1 VSRLELWRVPVG
13 RPESEWA
20 CLSAAD
26 MDTGASGMDSD
37 RASSLEGSSP
47 MASGAGLPPA
57 PGGGGGQGAPPA
69 AEGMGDI
76 EDCPWHVS
84 APVHWDMYAY
94 RLANAEPD
102 L

>member
-1 VSRLELWRVPVG
+1 
-13 RPESEWA
+13 
-20 CLSAAD
+20 
-26 MDTGASGMDSD
+26 
-37 RASSLEGSSP
+37 
-47 MASGAGLPPA
+47 
-57 PGGGGGQGAPPA
+57 
-69 AEGMGDI
+69 MGDI

>member
-1 VSRLELWRVPVG
+1 MPVG

-20 CLSAAD
+20 CLSSAD
-26 MDTGASGMDSD
+26 MDTGASNTD
-37 RASSLEGSSP
+37 A
-47 MASGAGLPPA
+47 A
-57 PGGGGGQGAPPA
+57 PVADAGAPPQA
-69 AEGMGDI
+69 QGALPGAEGMGDI